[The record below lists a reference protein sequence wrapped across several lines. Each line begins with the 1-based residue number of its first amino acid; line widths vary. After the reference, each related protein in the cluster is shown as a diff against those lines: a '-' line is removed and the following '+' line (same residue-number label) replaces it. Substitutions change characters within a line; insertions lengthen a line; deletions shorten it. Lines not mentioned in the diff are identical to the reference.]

1 MKFQSGV
8 QLKIDEE
15 GKKLEDIIIRENIR
29 IEWQKVQWQEAIKIA
44 GNLLLK
50 NGSTTEDYINE
61 MIQTVLNLGPYIVI
75 APGMAIA
82 HAAPS
87 TSVLRDD
94 ISLVVFKD
102 PVYFNSHNDP
112 VKLLFAFSASKK
124 EQHLE
129 QLVKLST
136 LLSEKETVQEL
147 EESDT
152 EEEIYR
158 LIHSY
163 QCKLV
168 EKERR

>member
-1 MKFQSGV
+1 M
-8 QLKIDEE
+8 EE
-15 GKKLEDIIIRENIR
+15 IIIRENIR
-29 IEWQKVQWQEAIKIA
+29 IERQKAKWQEAIKIA

-50 NGSTTEDYINE
+50 NGSITESYINE
-61 MIQTVLNLGPYIVI
+61 MIHTVLEFGPYIVI

-87 TSVLRDD
+87 ASVLWDD

-102 PVYFNSHNDP
+102 PVYFDSQNDP

-136 LLSEKETVQEL
+136 LLSEEETVQAL
-147 EESDT
+147 EESNT
-152 EEEIYR
+152 EEEVY
-158 LIHSY
+158 
-163 QCKLV
+163 KLV
-168 EKERR
+168 NSLVM

>member
-1 MKFQSGV
+1 M
-8 QLKIDEE
+8 EE
-15 GKKLEDIIIRENIR
+15 IIIRENIR
-29 IEWQKVQWQEAIKIA
+29 IERQKAKWQEAIKIA

-50 NGSTTEDYINE
+50 NGSITESYINE
-61 MIQTVLNLGPYIVI
+61 MIDTVLEFGPYIVI

-87 TSVLRDD
+87 ASVLRDD

-102 PVYFNSHNDP
+102 PVYFDSQNDP

-136 LLSEKETVQEL
+136 LLSEEETVQAL
-147 EESDT
+147 EESNT
-152 EEEIYR
+152 EEEVY
-158 LIHSY
+158 
-163 QCKLV
+163 KLV
-168 EKERR
+168 NSLVM

>member
-1 MKFQSGV
+1 V
-8 QLKIDEE
+8 EE
-15 GKKLEDIIIRENIR
+15 IIIRENIR
-29 IEWQKVQWQEAIKIA
+29 IERQKAKWQEAIKIA

-50 NGSTTEDYINE
+50 NGSITESYINE
-61 MIQTVLNLGPYIVI
+61 MIHTVLEFGPYIVI

-87 TSVLRDD
+87 ASVFRDD

-102 PVYFNSHNDP
+102 PVYFDSQNDP

-136 LLSEKETVQEL
+136 LLSEEETVQAL
-147 EESDT
+147 EESNT
-152 EEEIYR
+152 EEEVY
-158 LIHSY
+158 
-163 QCKLV
+163 KLV
-168 EKERR
+168 NSLVM